1 MSVSLPFLFSASRPF
16 PITEAISSSHYSNLQ
31 RALIRGVCDASIQN
45 NQCISTQKKTHF
57 KQSTHQWAE
66 SLYGMIFFF
75 SAFMIL
81 TTQLNS
87 ALIESLELKLHT
99 SFTTPPDPSWVF
111 SLCLW
116 FLMGWIYSLLMT
128 EKDTASCVA
137 LIKTIKWRRWNGFTH
152 CWISPGRD
160 QLKLMCVSS
169 LIKGVFQEL
178 EFQTWHGI
186 HI

>member
-1 MSVSLPFLFSASRPF
+1 MQTSKTICASQ
-16 PITEAISSSHYSNLQ
+16 I
-31 RALIRGVCDASIQN
+31 
-45 NQCISTQKKTHF
+45 KKTHF
-57 KQSTHQWAE
+57 KQSTHQQAE
-66 SLYGMIFFF
+66 SLYGMICF

-87 ALIESLELKLHT
+87 TLIESLEFKLHT
-99 SFTTPPDPSWVF
+99 SFTTPPDQSWVF